1 LANNHFDVN
10 PTTLPAWQELI
21 KHASSL
27 KKKRIEALFA
37 EDKLRNSNFSIK
49 QKNFFLDYSKNLITK
64 EVLLSLLSLA
74 DQALLK
80 DHTTAFFAG
89 EKINTSEKKPA
100 VHMAL
105 RGHKKDNYRSEG
117 KPIYEQIAY
126 SLSKVKDIS
135 SKVRNGTWLGSTGRA
150 ITDVIHIGVGGSDLG
165 PKMACQALR
174 THAHESINIHFI
186 SNADGSEILATTSI
200 LDPETTL
207 VIIAS
212 KSFST
217 LETILNASTTMQ
229 WLQKSLGL
237 KNPQSSTHVIAVTA
251 SKQKAASYGID
262 PSRILEFEEWVGGRF
277 SLWSSIGLSVSI
289 YIGHDNFTDMLDG
302 AREMDIHFN
311 TAPYEHNLPVMLALI
326 GIWNNNFLDAHTC
339 AVIPYCERLS
349 LFPEYL
355 QQLEMESNGK
365 SVSLNNKPLGYAT
378 SPIVWGKTGSD
389 AQHAFFQLLHQG
401 SHLIPVNFIGF
412 INDKTSNKKH
422 HDFLLGNLI
431 AQSSALMIGRSNEE
445 LPMYQRQP
453 GNNPSNMLLID
464 ELTPSSF
471 GALIAL
477 YEHKTFIQGSIWNIN
492 SFDQWGVELGKE
504 MTENLL
510 DTNKSLEFTDTSAQY
525 LALYMKEHTSS

>member
-1 LANNHFDVN
+1 MANNHFDVN
-10 PTTLPAWQELI
+10 PTTLPAWQELT

-49 QKNFFLDYSKNLITK
+49 HKGFLLDYSKNLVTE
-64 EVLLSLLSLA
+64 EVLLSLFSLA

-80 DHTTAFFAG
+80 DHTAAFFAG
-89 EKINTSEKKPA
+89 EKINTSEKKSA

-165 PKMACQALR
+165 PRMACQALR
-174 THAHESINIHFI
+174 AHAHESINIHFV
-186 SNADGSEILATTSI
+186 SNADGSEILAITRM

-207 VIIAS
+207 VIITS

-217 LETILNASTTMQ
+217 LEAMLNAGTAMR

-237 KNPQSSTHVIAVTA
+237 KSPQSSTHVIAVTS

-277 SLWSSIGLSVSI
+277 SLWSSVGLSVSI
-289 YIGHDNFTDMLDG
+289 YIGHDNFTHMLDG

-349 LFPEYL
+349 LLPAYL

-365 SVSLNNKPLGYAT
+365 SVSINNKTLEYRT
-378 SPIVWGKTGSD
+378 SPIIWGKTGSD

-401 SHLIPVNFIGF
+401 SHLVPVNFIGF
-412 INDKTSNKKH
+412 INDTTSNKQH

-431 AQSSALMIGRSNEE
+431 AQSSALMTGRSDEK
-445 LPMYQRQP
+445 LPAYKTQP
-453 GNNPSNMLLID
+453 GNNPSNVLLID
-464 ELTPSSF
+464 ELTPSNF

-504 MTENLL
+504 MTEKLL
-510 DTNKSLEFTDTSAQY
+510 DTNKGLESSDASAQY
-525 LALYMKEHTSS
+525 LASYIQERTS

>member
-1 LANNHFDVN
+1 M
-10 PTTLPAWQELI
+10 I
-21 KHASSL
+21 
-27 KKKRIEALFA
+27 I
-37 EDKLRNSNFSIK
+37 
-49 QKNFFLDYSKNLITK
+49 
-64 EVLLSLLSLA
+64 LS
-74 DQALLK
+74 
-80 DHTTAFFAG
+80 H
-89 EKINTSEKKPA
+89 
-100 VHMAL
+100 
-105 RGHKKDNYRSEG
+105 
-117 KPIYEQIAY
+117 
-126 SLSKVKDIS
+126 
-135 SKVRNGTWLGSTGRA
+135 
-150 ITDVIHIGVGGSDLG
+150 
-165 PKMACQALR
+165 
-174 THAHESINIHFI
+174 
-186 SNADGSEILATTSI
+186 
-200 LDPETTL
+200 
-207 VIIAS
+207 
-212 KSFST
+212 
-217 LETILNASTTMQ
+217 
-229 WLQKSLGL
+229 
-237 KNPQSSTHVIAVTA
+237 
-251 SKQKAASYGID
+251 
-262 PSRILEFEEWVGGRF
+262 
-277 SLWSSIGLSVSI
+277 
-289 YIGHDNFTDMLDG
+289 MLDG

-311 TAPYEHNLPVMLALI
+311 TAPYKHNLPVMLALI

-349 LFPEYL
+349 LLPAYL

-525 LALYMKEHTSS
+525 LALYIKEHTSS

>member
-1 LANNHFDVN
+1 MANNHFDVN
-10 PTTLPAWQELI
+10 PTTLPAWQELT

-49 QKNFFLDYSKNLITK
+49 HKGFLLDYSKNLVTE
-64 EVLLSLLSLA
+64 EVLLSLFSLA

-80 DHTTAFFAG
+80 DHTAAFFAG
-89 EKINTSEKKPA
+89 EKINTSEKKSA
-100 VHMAL
+100 IHMAL
-105 RGHKKDNYRSEG
+105 RGHKKDNYRIEG
-117 KPIYEQIAY
+117 EPIYGQIAC
-126 SLSKVKDIS
+126 SLNKIQDIS
-135 SKVRNGTWLGSTGRA
+135 LNVRNGAWLGSTGRS
-150 ITDVIHIGVGGSDLG
+150 ITDVVHIGVGGSDLG
-165 PKMACQALR
+165 PRLACQALR
-174 THAHESINIHFI
+174 AHAHESINIHFI
-186 SNADGSEILATTSI
+186 SNADGSEILATIKT

-207 VIIAS
+207 VIIVS

-217 LETILNASTTMQ
+217 LETMLNAGTTMQ

-251 SKQKAASYGID
+251 NKQKAASYGID
-262 PSRILEFEEWVGGRF
+262 PSRILKFEEWVGGRF
-277 SLWSSIGLSVSI
+277 SLWSSVGLSVSI
-289 YIGHDNFTDMLDG
+289 YMGHDNFVHMLDG
-302 AREMDIHFN
+302 AREMDIHFH
-311 TAPYEHNLPVMLALI
+311 TAPYKRNLPVMLALI

-349 LFPEYL
+349 LLPAYL

-365 SVSLNNKPLGYAT
+365 SVSLGNNPLGYAT

-401 SHLIPVNFIGF
+401 SHFVPVNFIGF

-422 HDFLLGNLI
+422 HAFLLGNLI
-431 AQSSALMIGRSNEE
+431 AQSSALMIGRSDKE
-445 LPMYQRQP
+445 LPMHQRQS
-453 GNNPSNMLLID
+453 GNNPSNILLID

-492 SFDQWGVELGKE
+492 SFDQWGVKLGKE

-510 DTNKSLEFTDTSAQY
+510 DTNTSLEFTDTSAQY
-525 LALYMKEHTSS
+525 LALYIKEHTSS